1 MIEPTQI
8 EYVVEAI
15 DDDKD
20 PQTWTV
26 KGDSIRRDKTVFT
39 RDRTKLFLKQHV
51 EAINM
56 MMKVKE
62 ESLKRYAVEKDIKI
76 EDLFIG
82 KLPSFEPSKKLLLL
96 QKKEKTKKGTK
107 TPTNSSSKD
116 DEKTKKKK
124 KDPKQNEITK
134 YLNSSDGVKDTKLT
148 AEQKKSR
155 EEKSKKFRQDL
166 ERLKQEKAD
175 QEAERQ
181 KKATE
186 ERARL
191 LAKTQA
197 TVREYNQI
205 RDDLELMDQR
215 VMPKGSPVA
224 TVIEQKYFADF
235 IKILEFLHSFP
246 QALSISDKFPFG
258 LSMQELERALILKE
272 INGPLSDILQVLLGT
287 IFSLQIEEA
296 NEQDIE
302 YRMTGD
308 YSVKHPKV
316 EQMLTAT
323 KVHLLLQKTYR
334 TNLNEMAMDS
344 HTLSELLRLH
354 LAASGSVVSD
364 KTSKWRFA
372 QRGGY
377 QSTDDPGFHFVQNH
391 PHILK
396 TLTQLSVFQL
406 STKDIIRVLNCLIDQ
421 LLTYSSIREIIEDR
435 IEASNKA
442 KNEFKLMKAA
452 EKRRELK
459 VNDEKKALKDEL
471 KTKLVTFVE
480 STPTKKE
487 SQIKMAESE
496 LELKIQKLDLQS
508 QREKEKYL
516 KELKNVSITFFNH
529 QTYLGMDRGFRNY
542 YMFECLPG
550 LFVEHDMTNVGSC
563 VESYTTNN
571 PALANSTRE
580 QRYAII
586 KQMVMSEE
594 DSKNDDKENKAQVN
608 GTVQEKS
615 TTVALKQEHNGTM
628 PSTTIVKQEVVKQ
641 EVIAGSDVQN
651 DLFMCNCDANSCIV
665 HTDNPQRTVWT
676 YFHTPEEVDA
686 LIDCLNTRGYRE
698 KVLKEQLE
706 CEKELI
712 VNYIKDCPLDKLSV
726 NNDEMKKNLRK
737 NVKKYEN
744 ANFHFKIGMDPSVIY
759 DTILRENLLEFEE
772 KLSVGCL
779 GELKVSD
786 RLLWRKTV
794 EELGYQ
800 SLDDQLKWGTAR
812 KTALANGKLYVDLE
826 ISNVKESENG
836 DETDDTAS
844 SIGDF
849 DMQPNSSDS
858 GHCSDMEVDEAK
870 IDGKV
875 DDAATLKLK
884 VTNMAKALLQIEQGI
899 DVKFIHSPFGPSK
912 EIKDKELMN
921 RALELC
927 VDKLL
932 RWEESLMKSTSY
944 SQVFLHYNILYDSI
958 KWSRSAKSVS
968 CMVCRRKNDPESTLL
983 CDECNKAWHMFC
995 LKPKLDE
1002 IPTGD
1007 WFCPKCRPD
1016 DYKVKKDRKRR
1027 KVFTV
1032 DEEADDDSEEEK
1044 EVANDSQVDR

>member
-1 MIEPTQI
+1 MFLLHIYSRSILIEPALV

-15 DDDKD
+15 DDDKN
-20 PQTWTV
+20 PQSWTV
-26 KGDSIRRDKTVFT
+26 KGDCIRRDKTVFT
-39 RDRTKLFLKQHV
+39 KDRTKLFLKQHV

-56 MMKVKE
+56 MMKVKD
-62 ESLKRYAVEKDIKI
+62 ESLNKYAVEKDVKV
-76 EDLFIG
+76 EDIFVG
-82 KLPSFEPSKKLLLL
+82 KLPFFEASKKLLLL
-96 QKKEKTKKGTK
+96 QERGKTKKGSK
-107 TPTNSSSKD
+107 TPTNTLKED
-116 DEKTKKKK
+116 DKNKKKK
-124 KDPKQNEITK
+124 KDPKQNDITK
-134 YLNSSDGVKDTKLT
+134 YLNNSDGVKDNKLS

-175 QEAERQ
+175 LEAEKQ
-181 KKATE
+181 KKLTE

-215 VMPKGSPVA
+215 VMPKGKPVS

-235 IKILEFLHSFP
+235 IKILEFLHSFS

-258 LSMQELERALILKE
+258 LTMHELERALTLKE
-272 INGPLSDILQVLLGT
+272 VNGPLSDILQVLLGT
-287 IFSLQIEEA
+287 IFSIQIEEA

-308 YSVKHPKV
+308 YPIKHPKV
-316 EQMLTAT
+316 EQMLAAT
-323 KVHLLLQKTYR
+323 KVHLILQKTYR
-334 TNLNEMAMDS
+334 TNLNELVMDS

-354 LAASGSVVSD
+354 LAASGSIVRD

-377 QSTDDPGFHFVQNH
+377 QSIDDPGFHFVQNH
-391 PHILK
+391 SHILK
-396 TLTQLSVFQL
+396 TLTQISVFQL

-459 VNDEKKALKDEL
+459 VNDEKKAIRDEL
-471 KTKLVTFVE
+471 KTKLATFVE

-487 SQIKMAESE
+487 SLIKTAETDV
-496 LELKIQKLDLQS
+496 ELKIQKIDLQS
-508 QREKEKYL
+508 QREKDKYL

-563 VESYTTNN
+563 VESYTKNN

-608 GTVQEKS
+608 GKEQEKP
-615 TTVALKQEHNGTM
+615 AQDKA
-628 PSTTIVKQEVVKQ
+628 STTIVKQE
-641 EVIAGSDVQN
+641 ASDVQN
-651 DLFMCNCDANSCIV
+651 DLFMCNCDANNCVV
-665 HTDNPQRTVWT
+665 HTDNQERTVWT
-676 YFHTPEEVDA
+676 FFHTPEEVDA

-726 NNDEMKKNLRK
+726 SHDEIRFNLRK

-744 ANFHFKIGMDPSVIY
+744 ANFHFKVGMDPSVIY
-759 DTILRENLLEFEE
+759 DTILRENLLEFED

-786 RLLWRKTV
+786 RLLWRKTI
-794 EELGYQ
+794 EELSYQ

-812 KTALANGKLYVDLE
+812 KKALANGKLYVDLE
-826 ISNVKESENG
+826 KPKVKDSENG
-836 DETDDTAS
+836 DDTDDSAS

-899 DVKFIHSPFGPSK
+899 DVKFIHAPFGRTK
-912 EIKDKELMN
+912 EIKDKELIN
-921 RALELC
+921 RSLELC
-927 VDKLL
+927 VNKLM

-958 KWSRSAKSVS
+958 KWSRSAKKVS
-968 CMVCRRKNDPESTLL
+968 CMVCRRNNDPESTLL

-995 LKPKLDE
+995 LKPKLKE
-1002 IPTGD
+1002 IPIGD

-1016 DYKVKKDRKRR
+1016 DYKVRKSDRRRR

-1032 DEEADDDSEEEK
+1032 EEEVDDDSEVEQ
-1044 EVANDSQVDR
+1044 EVVSGSPVDR

>member
-8 EYVVEAI
+8 GYVVEAI

-20 PQTWTV
+20 PQSWTV
-26 KGDSIRRDKTVFT
+26 NGDSIRRDKTVFT

-56 MMKVKE
+56 MMKVKQ
-62 ESLKRYAVEKDIKI
+62 ESLNKYAVEKNIKI

-96 QKKEKTKKGTK
+96 QEKEKTKKSNK
-107 TPTNSSSKD
+107 TTTNTSPKD
-116 DEKTKKKK
+116 DDKTKKKK

-134 YLNSSDGVKDTKLT
+134 YLNNGDVVKDTKLT

-155 EEKSKKFRQDL
+155 EEKSKKFRKDL
-166 ERLKQEKAD
+166 EKMKQEKAD
-175 QEAERQ
+175 LEAEKQR
-181 KKATE
+181 KATE

-215 VMPKGSPVA
+215 IMPKGTPVS

-272 INGPLSDILQVLLGT
+272 VNGPLSDIIQVLLGT

-308 YSVKHPKV
+308 YPIKHPKV
-316 EQMLTAT
+316 EHMQAAT
-323 KVHLLLQKTYR
+323 KVHLMLQKTYR

-354 LAASGSVVSD
+354 LAASGSIVSD

-391 PHILK
+391 SHILK

-435 IEASNKA
+435 SEASNKA
-442 KNEFKLMKAA
+442 KVEFKLMKAA

-459 VNDEKKALKDEL
+459 VNDKKKALRDEL
-471 KTKLVTFVE
+471 KTQLMTFVE
-480 STPTKKE
+480 LTPTKKE
-487 SQIKMAESE
+487 VQMKNAEME
-496 LELKIQKLDLQS
+496 VELKIQKLDVQS

-516 KELKNVSITFFNH
+516 KELKIVSMTFFNH

-563 VESYTTNN
+563 VESYTINN

-586 KQMVMSEE
+586 KQMVMNEE
-594 DSKNDDKENKAQVN
+594 DLKNDDKENKAQVN
-608 GTVQEKS
+608 GTAAAAATAQDKTS
-615 TTVALKQEHNGTM
+615 II
-628 PSTTIVKQEVVKQ
+628 PIVKQEV
-641 EVIAGSDVQN
+641 ISDVQN
-651 DLFMCNCDANSCIV
+651 DLFMCNCDPNNCIV
-665 HTDNPQRTVWT
+665 HTDNPTRTVWT

-726 NNDEMKKNLRK
+726 GNDDCKRSVRK
-737 NVKKYEN
+737 STKKYEN
-744 ANFHFKIGMDPSVIY
+744 ANFHFKLGMDPSVIY
-759 DTILRENLLEFEE
+759 DTILRENLLEFED
-772 KLSVGCL
+772 KLSAGCL
-779 GELKVSD
+779 GVLKVSD

-794 EELGYQ
+794 EQLGYQ

-812 KTALANGKLYVDLE
+812 KTALTNGKLYVDLE
-826 ISNVKESENG
+826 TSKVKVNEDGEDT
-836 DETDDTAS
+836 DETAS

-858 GHCSDMEVDEAK
+858 GHCSDMEVVDVK
-870 IDGKV
+870 VDGSNV
-875 DDAATLKLK
+875 DDAATFKLK

-958 KWSRSAKSVS
+958 KWSRSAKRVS
-968 CMVCRRKNDPESTLL
+968 CMVCRGKNDPESTLL
-983 CDECNKAWHMFC
+983 CDECNKGWHMFC

-1002 IPTGD
+1002 IPIGD

-1016 DYKVKKDRKRR
+1016 DYKVKKERKRR

-1032 DEEADDDSEEEK
+1032 EEEVDDDSDEEK
-1044 EVANDSQVDR
+1044 EVASGSQVDR